1 MKFNSD
7 NVILDMTAENQEE
20 VLKKISFVAEDLG
33 FTNNSTKLTQDF
45 LEREREFSTGF
56 GNGIAIPHAK
66 SDDVKEATVIF
77 ARLINPVDWN
87 SMDGAPVKDI
97 ISIMV
102 PAHASKEHLD
112 TLAKLSRQIIHSEF
126 IEKLNTGNKEEIV
139 NLIKTTI
146 S

>member
-1 MKFNSD
+1 M
-7 NVILDMTAENQEE
+7 E
-20 VLKKISFVAEDLG
+20 
-33 FTNNSTKLTQDF
+33 
-45 LEREREFSTGF
+45 
-56 GNGIAIPHAK
+56 
-66 SDDVKEATVIF
+66 
-77 ARLINPVDWN
+77 
-87 SMDGAPVKDI
+87 GAPVKDI